1 MIAPASASGGSAS
14 PLYNMGLVGEH
25 QKLNLQTI
33 PRHVQ
38 VSPFIP
44 LAGVL
49 LDKLRLSAYVSHK
62 CEQLGDLLPELHS
75 YRVVKGRRR
84 GNFQPLQFRGWTKPP
99 KSDGGVYVQL
109 EQCPSLPSGQNMLTV
124 EFNPQKLSSM
134 DWDQLVTYLGRLGLV
149 DIGSMY
155 VDRYDVAFDY
165 LVQRRYLCLDDRTR
179 KLDMFGV
186 GPTGPETE
194 RTGFRRHSDLKAQLY
209 DKSEERRSAGSEDKR
224 GDVVRFELQVLNPD
238 PSDYPSPLFGHR
250 PGDRL
255 VLRDLE
261 YVTYPG
267 GSITVRACG
276 FSPLRVA
283 NHVYGSLSAY
293 ARGLGLRAAL
303 GYARRVFGLTSKQRD
318 QWLYVMLP
326 ELDTSPRSMFSTRWP
341 IAVREVFREF
351 NCRAELQANAV

>member
-1 MIAPASASGGSAS
+1 MIAPYGGSVS
-14 PLYNMGLVGEH
+14 PLYNMGLVGER

-38 VSPFIP
+38 VSPFVP

-62 CEQLGDLLPELHS
+62 CEEVGPLLPELRS
-75 YRVVKGRRR
+75 YRVAKARKR
-84 GNFQPLQFRGWTKPP
+84 GHFQPLQFRGWTKPP
-99 KSDGGVYVQL
+99 KSDGGVYVQVEEL
-109 EQCPSLPSGQNMLTV
+109 GSLPSGKNMLTV
-124 EFNPQKLSSM
+124 EFNPQKLNSLE
-134 DWDQLVTYLGRLGLV
+134 WDQLVTYLYRLGV
-149 DIGSMY
+149 PDIGGMY

-165 LVQRRYLCLDDRTR
+165 LVKRRYLCLDDRTR

-186 GPTGPETE
+186 GPAGPETE

-209 DKSEERRSAGSEDKR
+209 DKTEERRSAGSEDKR
-224 GDVVRFELQVLNPD
+224 GDVVRFELQVLNPE
-238 PSDYPSPLFGHR
+238 PSAYTSPLFGER
-250 PGDRL
+250 PTDRL
-255 VLRDLE
+255 LLRDLE

-276 FSPLRVA
+276 FAPLRVA
-283 NHVYGSLSAY
+283 NHVYGSLAAY

-303 GYARRVFGLTSKQRD
+303 GYAKRVFGLTSKQRD

-326 ELDTSPRSMFSTRWP
+326 ELDTAPRSMFLSRWP
-341 IAVREVFREF
+341 LAVREVFREF
-351 NCRAELQANAV
+351 DSRAENQCKAV